1 MAVNL
6 SQPLTMA
13 EIARAAGTDRHL
25 LSRTFM
31 EETGMTLKRYLA
43 KRRCEIAAE
52 LLRAGGTSVQEVPP
66 TWATQTTTISPRC
79 SRPIREYLPR
89 TIRSNTALPHRPIAN
104 GTKVY
109 LIFSN

>member
-1 MAVNL
+1 MDYMAVNL

-52 LLRAGGTSVQEVPP
+52 LLRAGGTSVQAVAAYVGYPDNNYFSKVFKP
-66 TWATQTTTISPRC
+66 HQGVSPQNYQKQH
-79 SRPIREYLPR
+79 STNP
-89 TIRSNTALPHRPIAN
+89 
-104 GTKVY
+104 
-109 LIFSN
+109 